1 MAAFLRSQIRA
12 PAAIPILIAPKVLL
26 SDKRSQ
32 LSQNSSIWGCVLE
45 SKVRELFKVPE
56 SQLPDQVQQGGRPLM
71 EKAANIGEITCVRDA
86 TTGDYSLSMDG
97 AIAVLAAE
105 NERLQRKIN
114 DLLNKIECLRCCER
128 ELGSA

>member
-1 MAAFLRSQIRA
+1 
-12 PAAIPILIAPKVLL
+12 
-26 SDKRSQ
+26 
-32 LSQNSSIWGCVLE
+32 
-45 SKVRELFKVPE
+45 
-56 SQLPDQVQQGGRPLM
+56 M
-71 EKAANIGEITCVRDA
+71 EKAAKIGEITCIRDS

-97 AIAVLAAE
+97 AIAALAAE